1 MKITNLEIFITNPGE
16 ISVDESFSK
25 SIKFFGKN
33 LIFVKIE
40 TDIGITGWGECYSQ
54 SDRDTQIT
62 SHVEKMKKYL
72 IDYDPLN
79 IRNFIL
85 GAQRDFS
92 NKRPS
97 MDFWCAVSGIEI
109 AMWDIVGKY
118 YEQPV
123 YNLLGGKIREKIKV
137 YANGWATSLEEEDL
151 SKNALDMVN
160 RRGFKALKF
169 DPFTG
174 PWEDWPENDIL
185 FEASKRVGVVRESV
199 GPEIDILIEVHRRL
213 SVSKAQIFTKEIEK
227 YNPFWIEEPCISE
240 NLDGIKEVKDIT
252 TVPIVT
258 GEALYSRNMFKDVC
272 KNRAVD
278 IINPDICNT
287 GGILEL
293 TLIASMAETFSIGVS
308 PHGWNST
315 GVGAS
320 AALNVSSVINNFI
333 IYEYMVHVEEF
344 SKKITNNH
352 PVVENSYI
360 ELNNLPGLG
369 TSIKEEELTFKENNI
384 KRDFGNLD

>member
-16 ISVDESFSK
+16 NSVDESFSK

-33 LIFVKIE
+33 LIFVKLE

-54 SDRDTQIT
+54 TDRDTQIT
-62 SHVEKMKKYL
+62 SHVEKMKKYI

-160 RRGFKALKF
+160 KRGFKALKF

-185 FEASKRVGVVRESV
+185 FEASKRVGIVRESV
-199 GPEIDILIEVHRRL
+199 GPDVDILIEVHRRL

-227 YNPFWIEEPCISE
+227 YKPFWIEEPCISE

-272 KNRAVD
+272 KNRVVD

-344 SKKITNNH
+344 SKKITKNH
-352 PVVENSYI
+352 PIVENSYI

-369 TSIKEEELTFKENNI
+369 TSIKEEELTFKENNK
-384 KRDFGNLD
+384 KRDFGNLG

>member
-16 ISVDESFSK
+16 NSVDESFSK

-33 LIFVKIE
+33 LIFVKLE

-54 SDRDTQIT
+54 TDRDTQIT
-62 SHVEKMKKYL
+62 SHVEKMKKYI

-160 RRGFKALKF
+160 KRGFKALKF

-185 FEASKRVGVVRESV
+185 FEASKRVGIVRESV
-199 GPEIDILIEVHRRL
+199 GPDVDILIEVHRRL

-227 YNPFWIEEPCISE
+227 YKPFWIEEPCISE

-272 KNRAVD
+272 KNRVVD

-344 SKKITNNH
+344 SKKITQNH
-352 PVVENSYI
+352 PIVENSYI

-369 TSIKEEELTFKENNI
+369 TSIKEEELTFKENNK

>member
-1 MKITNLEIFITNPGE
+1 
-16 ISVDESFSK
+16 
-25 SIKFFGKN
+25 
-33 LIFVKIE
+33 
-40 TDIGITGWGECYSQ
+40 
-54 SDRDTQIT
+54 
-62 SHVEKMKKYL
+62 
-72 IDYDPLN
+72 
-79 IRNFIL
+79 
-85 GAQRDFS
+85 
-92 NKRPS
+92 
-97 MDFWCAVSGIEI
+97 
-109 AMWDIVGKY
+109 
-118 YEQPV
+118 
-123 YNLLGGKIREKIKV
+123 
-137 YANGWATSLEEEDL
+137 
-151 SKNALDMVN
+151 
-160 RRGFKALKF
+160 
-169 DPFTG
+169 
-174 PWEDWPENDIL
+174 
-185 FEASKRVGVVRESV
+185 
-199 GPEIDILIEVHRRL
+199 
-213 SVSKAQIFTKEIEK
+213 
-227 YNPFWIEEPCISE
+227 
-240 NLDGIKEVKDIT
+240 
-252 TVPIVT
+252 
-258 GEALYSRNMFKDVC
+258 MFKDVC

>member
-1 MKITNLEIFITNPGE
+1 MKITNVEIFITNPGMDGL
-16 ISVDESFSK
+16 DESFSE

-33 LIFVKIE
+33 LIFVKID

-62 SHVEKMKKYL
+62 SHVEKIKKYL
-72 IDYDPLN
+72 IDYNPLN

-109 AMWDIVGKY
+109 AMWDIIGKY
-118 YEQPV
+118 YEQPI

-151 SKNALDMVN
+151 SKNALEMVN
-160 RRGFKALKF
+160 NRGFKALKF

-174 PWEDWPENDIL
+174 PWEDWPENEIL
-185 FEASKRVGVVRESV
+185 FEASKRVEVVRETV

-213 SVSKAQIFTKEIEK
+213 SVSKAQIFTKSIEK
-227 YNPFWIEEPCISE
+227 YKPFWIEEPCISE
-240 NLDGIKEVKDIT
+240 NLDGIKEVKNIT
-252 TVPIVT
+252 TIPIVT

-272 KNRAVD
+272 KNRSVD

-293 TLIASMAETFSIGVS
+293 ILIASMAETFSIGVS

-320 AALNVSSVINNFI
+320 AALSVSSVINNFI

-344 SKKITNNH
+344 SKKITKNH
-352 PVVENSYI
+352 PIVEDSHI
-360 ELNNLPGLG
+360 QISDLPGLG
-369 TSIKEEELTFKENNI
+369 TEIIEENLTFIENNS
-384 KRDFGNLD
+384 KRDFGNLI

>member
-16 ISVDESFSK
+16 NSVDESFSK

-240 NLDGIKEVKDIT
+240 NLDGIKEIKDIT

>member
-16 ISVDESFSK
+16 NSVDESFSK

-33 LIFVKIE
+33 LIFVKLE

-54 SDRDTQIT
+54 TDRDTQIT
-62 SHVEKMKKYL
+62 SHVEKMKKYI

-160 RRGFKALKF
+160 KRGFKALKF

-185 FEASKRVGVVRESV
+185 FEASKRVGIVRESV
-199 GPEIDILIEVHRRL
+199 GPDVDILIEVHRRL

-227 YNPFWIEEPCISE
+227 YKPFWIEEPCISE

-272 KNRAVD
+272 KNRVVD

-344 SKKITNNH
+344 SKKITKNH
-352 PVVENSYI
+352 PIVENSYI

-369 TSIKEEELTFKENNI
+369 TSIKEEELTFKENNK

>member
-16 ISVDESFSK
+16 NSVDESFSK

-33 LIFVKIE
+33 LIFVKLE

-54 SDRDTQIT
+54 TDRDTQIT
-62 SHVEKMKKYL
+62 SHVEKMKKYI

-160 RRGFKALKF
+160 KRGFKALKF

-185 FEASKRVGVVRESV
+185 FEASKRVGIVRESV
-199 GPEIDILIEVHRRL
+199 GPDVDILIEVHRRL

-227 YNPFWIEEPCISE
+227 YKPFWIEEPCISE

-272 KNRAVD
+272 KNRVVD

-344 SKKITNNH
+344 SKKITKNH
-352 PVVENSYI
+352 PIVENSYI

-369 TSIKEEELTFKENNI
+369 TSIEEEKLTFKENNI